1 MDGTA
6 AERIERFLDEH
17 PGVPLTVAVGFS
29 SPSGIAWLARRTR
42 NRKVRLLIGDCRPRY
57 FRNATNEDR
66 DEALAFL
73 ERSDVT
79 VWNWYRKRHRTHGKA
94 SDAHLKVWI
103 AHDAPRPA
111 ALNGSANLTHQG
123 LYLNEELVTG
133 IPEAE
138 VDHAI
143 QRVEAIFDKAWD
155 AKDRLREYMR
165 SPSSS
170 LTLVSSSAS
179 KRSRSARPH
188 SGRASRSQPRATGQV
203 KRGGGCSRVAKGC
216 LSSVVALFLL
226 ATLVGVLGRGC
237 TGGSDPATPLAGT
250 PAAAPTTGLA
260 TTTTVTSVSATA
272 TDTAT
277 TVSQP
282 ETTMA
287 EEAPAVLLPLVAAYV
302 EALATFVGTVDGLVR
317 QINLVNET
325 WDGRGEDTDIYA
337 ETEASLSGIA
347 EEARD
352 LASRVGYQRVPP
364 VLRGMHGEPGGP
376 IRLANELAAL
386 ADRVLAGLQIRAP
399 NDGSERRAALQSF
412 NETADS
418 FRTSVDRILRYIDES
433 SQTEGP
439 LTVGGQTTTTRALPA
454 VELIDEAVA
463 YVEGLARFGEVVD
476 DIVLAI
482 NVVNEAW
489 DDRDATGVTYSATEE
504 ALVQLAA
511 RAAALYEDVRDHP
524 IPKPVRVLGEGP
536 IRAAAAIAEKANEVL
551 AGLRLPAP
559 EPGFVRLAALD
570 DLNVIAE
577 DFKAIVS
584 HVIYEVHENAHTAG
598 LADQS

>member
-29 SPSGIAWLARRTR
+29 SPNGIAWLARRTR
-42 NRKVRLLIGDCRPRY
+42 NRTVRLLIGDCRPRY
-57 FRNATNEDR
+57 FRHATNEDR
-66 DEALAFL
+66 YEALAFL
-73 ERSDVT
+73 GRSDVE
-79 VWNWYRKRHRTHGKA
+79 VWNWYRTHGTA

-138 VDHAI
+138 VDQAI

-155 AKDRLREYMR
+155 AKDRLREYIG
-165 SPSSS
+165 SPSS
-170 LTLVSSSAS
+170 TRVGSSSS
-179 KRSRSARPH
+179 KQTRSTRPH
-188 SGRASRSQPRATGQV
+188 SRRVASPHPPAIGQAN
-203 KRGGGCSRVAKGC
+203 RGGGCSRIAKGC
-216 LSSVVALFLL
+216 LSGVLALVLL
-226 ATLVGVLGRGC
+226 AVLVAMLGRGC
-237 TGGSDPATPLAGT
+237 ADGSDPAAPSARA
-250 PAAAPTTGLA
+250 PATSLTTALA
-260 TTTTVTSVSATA
+260 TTTTVAAVSTTA
-272 TDTAT
+272 ADTVT
-277 TVSQP
+277 TVPQA
-282 ETTMA
+282 EATVA
-287 EEAPAVLLPLVAAYV
+287 EEIPTELLPLVAAYA
-302 EALATFVGTVDGLVR
+302 EALATFAETVDDLAQR
-317 QINLVNET
+317 MNLVNET
-325 WDGRGEDTDIYA
+325 WDNRGEDNDIYS

-347 EEARD
+347 EETRD

-376 IRLANELAAL
+376 IRLANELADL

-399 NDGSERRAALQSF
+399 NDGSERRADLQSF
-412 NETADS
+412 NETANS
-418 FRTSVDRILRYIDES
+418 FKTSVDRILTYIDES
-433 SQTEGP
+433 ARTAGH
-439 LTVGGQTTTTRALPA
+439 LTVAGQTTTTMALPA
-454 VELIDEAVA
+454 VELIEEAVA
-463 YVEGLARFGEVVD
+463 YVEGLSRFAEVVD

-489 DDRDATGVTYSATEE
+489 DDRDATGVTYSDAEE

-511 RAAALYEDVRDHP
+511 RAAAFYDDVREHP
-524 IPKPVRVLGEGP
+524 IPEPARVLGERP
-536 IRAAAAIAEKANEVL
+536 IRAAAPIAEKANEVL

-570 DLNVIAE
+570 DLNILAE
-577 DFKAIVS
+577 DFKASVR